1 MQTIIVGAVLLLATL
16 LGTTLVDR
24 LGRKVL
30 LILSSTF
37 IGLMLFVL
45 GLYFFLLDSESGVVK
60 NLGWLP
66 LTSTC
71 VYLIA
76 YSIGYGPLPWLIMS
90 EIYSKEYNAIASPI
104 TGSFA
109 WLFAFTVT
117 STFGY
122 IKDAI
127 GMAPTFW
134 LFAGLTFFGIFFTV
148 FIVIET
154 KAKTMTEIQTLL
166 AGKKSKKLNL

>member
-1 MQTIIVGAVLLLATL
+1 MSATL
-16 LGTTLVDR
+16 LGTSLVDR

-37 IGLMLFVL
+37 IGLMLVVL
-45 GLYFFLLDSESGVVK
+45 GIYFALLGSESEVIGS
-60 NLGWLP
+60 LGWLP
-66 LTSTC
+66 LTSMC

-109 WLFAFTVT
+109 WMFAFTVT

-127 GMAPTFW
+127 GMAATFW
-134 LFAGLTFFGIFFTV
+134 LFGGLTFLGIFFTV
-148 FIVIET
+148 FVVIET
-154 KAKTMTEIQTLL
+154 KAKTMAEIQKLL
-166 AGKKSKKLNL
+166 SGVRVIKSKL

>member
-1 MQTIIVGAVLLLATL
+1 VQTIIVGAVLLLATL

-37 IGLMLFVL
+37 IGLMLVVL
-45 GLYFFLLDSESGVVK
+45 GVYFFLLNSESEVVGS
-60 NLGWLP
+60 LGWLP
-66 LTSTC
+66 LTSMC

-109 WLFAFTVT
+109 WLFAFAVT
-117 STFGY
+117 SAFGY

-134 LFAGLTFFGIFFTV
+134 LFAGLTFLGIFFTV
-148 FIVIET
+148 FVIIET
-154 KAKTMTEIQTLL
+154 KAKSMAEIQTLL
-166 AGKKSKKLNL
+166 AGKKVSRTNL